1 MYGRELHWENWVLE
15 EQLKIPDILV
25 YVVAKMVDSKNRETL
40 LQTIK
45 LDELESLI
53 HKLDERQKQSRGESA
68 EDLLQYQSHS
78 LFLVISRRANWT

>member
-1 MYGRELHWENWVLE
+1 MYGRELHWENWILE

-45 LDELESLI
+45 LGELESLV
-53 HKLDERQKQSRGESA
+53 HKLDERQRQSRGESV

-78 LFLVISRRANWT
+78 LFLVILCRVH